1 MSVWWE
7 ITEGLFKPFVDLFSS
22 QLLSQIP
29 NDFCSQG
36 FLLATGRWR
45 RVAVQETTPQNC
57 QLEPSLH
64 SLRTAQN
71 AKEQCQ
77 KLGGIWDG

>member
-1 MSVWWE
+1 MSMWWE
-7 ITEGLFKPFVDLFSS
+7 ITGGLFKPFVDVFSS

-45 RVAVQETTPQNC
+45 AVAVQETTPQTC

-64 SLRTAQN
+64 SLRTAQS
-71 AKEQCQ
+71 AEEQRQ
-77 KLGGIWDG
+77 KLGGTWDG

>member
-36 FLLATGRWR
+36 FLLATGRWG
-45 RVAVQETTPQNC
+45 RVAVQETTP
-57 QLEPSLH
+57 P
-64 SLRTAQN
+64 
-71 AKEQCQ
+71 
-77 KLGGIWDG
+77 KLSAGALSALT